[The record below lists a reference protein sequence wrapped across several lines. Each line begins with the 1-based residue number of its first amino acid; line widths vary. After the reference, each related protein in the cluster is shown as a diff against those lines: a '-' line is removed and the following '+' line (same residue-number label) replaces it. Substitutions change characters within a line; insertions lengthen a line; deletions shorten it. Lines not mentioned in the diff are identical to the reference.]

1 VVPEHVFAACEGA
14 IGGQP
19 IEEGSVGGGTA
30 CAAFEYK
37 SGCGTASR
45 RAGQWMVGV
54 FVQSICGSRGNLKIT
69 GVPIQDSGLPSLY
82 DEDAGKDLG
91 SIAIIIAT
99 DAPLLPNQLRIL
111 AKHATHGIARTG
123 ALSGTLSGDFAIAF
137 STANPG
143 LHERLRTASETDDP
157 VVGEPGVYNEM
168 LHVLSDQVVFATE
181 EAIINALI
189 ASDTMEGFGHV
200 AYKLPLK
207 VIAKSFS
214 EHRLPRINI

>member
-1 VVPEHVFAACEGA
+1 MDGWRFLCNQIAVAEAISKLRVFLFKTLDCRHCMMKMLGK
-14 IGGQP
+14 ISGQ
-19 IEEGSVGGGTA
+19 
-30 CAAFEYK
+30 
-37 SGCGTASR
+37 
-45 RAGQWMVGV
+45 
-54 FVQSICGSRGNLKIT
+54 
-69 GVPIQDSGLPSLY
+69 LPSL
-82 DEDAGKDLG
+82 LQL
-91 SIAIIIAT
+91 T
-99 DAPLLPNQLRIL
+99 PPLLPNQLRIL